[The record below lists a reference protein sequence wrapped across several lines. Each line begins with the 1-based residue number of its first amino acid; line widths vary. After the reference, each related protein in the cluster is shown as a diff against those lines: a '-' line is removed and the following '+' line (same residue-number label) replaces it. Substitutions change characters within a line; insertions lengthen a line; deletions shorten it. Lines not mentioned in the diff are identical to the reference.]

1 MFFISKKIIRK
12 NIIMN
17 YLFKKHSEKLVGYL
31 FILPAL
37 LIVGLFGIFPV
48 FFAMYMSVHK
58 WKVFKGRFLGLE
70 NYDRILGSISA
81 FWLYVLGLL
90 LLIFSYW
97 IWSEF
102 KDRFKN
108 KFYILISALVVL
120 IIGIYLININ
130 WGIMLREGD
139 EDYLKALIYT
149 LYYSFF
155 TITSQVF
162 LGLIIAFALYQKL
175 AGKQFFQ
182 MILLFP
188 YITPAVM
195 GAAVFFLIFGK
206 ADNSILNQMIGIFGF
221 EPQMWLFDKR
231 PITEI
236 IFGVKIEGILAGPSL
251 ALVSAIIYGNWA
263 YTGYY
268 AIILLAGLSIIP
280 SDLYEAAKVE
290 GASRWQTFIN
300 ITVPLLMPIIFFLMI
315 TGFINTFQAF
325 NSIFVMQTSSAGD
338 TMDVVTIE
346 IFDHFWGR
354 VKWGYAAAE
363 GIVLFVLLNVLA
375 ISQYV
380 IFRKRIN
387 YD

>member
-1 MFFISKKIIRK
+1 MSNFFR
-12 NIIMN
+12 
-17 YLFKKHSEKLVGYL
+17 KHSEKVVGYS
-31 FILPAL
+31 FITPAV
-37 LIVGLFGIFPV
+37 IIISLFGVFPV
-48 FFAMYMSVHK
+48 FFGMYMSLHK
-58 WKVFKGRFLGLE
+58 WKVFKGRFLGFE
-70 NYDRILGSISA
+70 NYERILGSIPA
-81 FWLYVLGLL
+81 FFVFILGLL
-90 LLIFSYW
+90 ILIFSYW

-102 KDRFKN
+102 KDKFKQ
-108 KFYILISALVVL
+108 KIYVFFSSLIIL
-120 IIGIYLININ
+120 IIGLYLINMS
-130 WGIMLREGD
+130 WGIMVTKGD
-139 EDYLKALIYT
+139 DNYLYSLIYT

-155 TITSQVF
+155 TIIFEVG

-175 AGKQFFQ
+175 VGKQFFQ

-206 ADNSILNQMIGIFGF
+206 AETSFLNQFIGLFGI
-221 EPQMWLFDKR
+221 EPQLWLFDKR
-231 PITEI
+231 PITEVL
-236 IFGVKIEGILAGPSL
+236 FGIKIDGLFAGPSL
-251 ALVSAIIYGNWA
+251 ALTSSIFYGIWS

-280 SDLYEAAKVE
+280 SDLYEAARVE
-290 GASRWQTFIN
+290 GASRWQTFIK
-300 ITVPLLMPIIFFLMI
+300 ITVPLLMPIIFFLML

-354 VKWGYAAAE
+354 VKYGYAAAE
-363 GIVLFVLLNVLA
+363 GVILFILLNVLA

>member
-1 MFFISKKIIRK
+1 MMNFYRK
-12 NIIMN
+12 N
-17 YLFKKHSEKLVGYL
+17 SEKLIGYT
-31 FILPAL
+31 FITPSV
-37 LIVGLFGIFPV
+37 LIISLFGVFPV
-48 FFAMYMSVHK
+48 FFGMYMSVHK
-58 WKVFKGRFLGLE
+58 WKVFKGRFLGFE
-70 NYDRILGSISA
+70 NYERILGSLSA
-81 FWLYVLGLL
+81 FWFFVIGLL
-90 LLIFSYW
+90 FLILSYW
-97 IWSEF
+97 VWSEF
-102 KDRFKN
+102 KDKFKN
-108 KFYILISALVVL
+108 KLYVFISSVLIL
-120 IIGIYLININ
+120 IIGINLINTN
-130 WGIMLREGD
+130 WGIMISEGD
-139 EDYLKALIYT
+139 DDYLYSLILT
-149 LYYSFF
+149 LYYSLF
-155 TITSQVF
+155 TIIFEV
-162 LGLIIAFALYQKL
+162 GLALVIAFALYQKL

-206 ADNSILNQMIGIFGF
+206 AETSFLNQFVGLFGI
-221 EPQMWLFDKR
+221 EPQLWLFDKR

-236 IFGVKIEGILAGPSL
+236 LFGVKIEGLFAGPSL
-251 ALVSAIIYGNWA
+251 ALTSSIFYGIWS

-290 GASRWQTFIN
+290 GASRWQTFVK
-300 ITVPLLMPIIFFLMI
+300 ITIPLLMPIIFFLML

-354 VKWGYAAAE
+354 VKYGYAAAE
-363 GIVLFVLLNVLA
+363 GVILFILLNVLA

>member
-1 MFFISKKIIRK
+1 MSNFFR
-12 NIIMN
+12 
-17 YLFKKHSEKLVGYL
+17 KHSEKVVGYS
-31 FILPAL
+31 FITPAV
-37 LIVGLFGIFPV
+37 IIISLFGVFPV
-48 FFAMYMSVHK
+48 FFGMYMSLHK
-58 WKVFKGRFLGLE
+58 WKVFKGRFLGFE
-70 NYDRILGSISA
+70 NYERILGSIPA
-81 FWLYVLGLL
+81 FFVFILGLL
-90 LLIFSYW
+90 ILIFSYW
-97 IWSEF
+97 VWSEF
-102 KDRFKN
+102 KDKFKQ
-108 KFYILISALVVL
+108 KMYVVFSSL
-120 IIGIYLININ
+120 IILVIGLYLINIS
-130 WGIMLREGD
+130 WGIMISKGD
-139 EDYLKALIYT
+139 DNYLYSLIYT
-149 LYYSFF
+149 LYYSLF
-155 TITSQVF
+155 TIIFEVG
-162 LGLIIAFALYQKL
+162 LGLVIAFALYQKL

-206 ADNSILNQMIGIFGF
+206 AETSFLNQFIGLFGI
-221 EPQMWLFDKR
+221 EPQLWLFDKR
-231 PITEI
+231 PITEVL
-236 IFGVKIEGILAGPSL
+236 FGIKIDGLFAGPSL
-251 ALVSAIIYGNWA
+251 ALTSSIFYGIWS

-280 SDLYEAAKVE
+280 SDLYEAARVE
-290 GASRWQTFIN
+290 GASRWQTFIK
-300 ITVPLLMPIIFFLMI
+300 ITVPLLMPIIFFLML

-354 VKWGYAAAE
+354 VKYGYAAAE
-363 GIVLFVLLNVLA
+363 GVILFILLNVLA

>member
-1 MFFISKKIIRK
+1 
-12 NIIMN
+12 MN
-17 YLFKKHSEKLVGYL
+17 KFLLNHSEKLTGYL
-31 FILPAL
+31 LILPAV
-37 LIVGLFGIFPV
+37 LIISLFGIFPV
-48 FFAMYMSVHK
+48 FFGMYMSVHK
-58 WKVFKGRFLGLE
+58 WKVFKGRFLGFE
-70 NYDRILGSISA
+70 NYQRILGDIPA
-81 FWLYVLGLL
+81 FWLFVLGLL
-90 LLIFSYW
+90 LLIFSYGL
-97 IWSEF
+97 WSEF
-102 KDRFKN
+102 KNKVKN
-108 KFYILISALVVL
+108 KIYLAFLSIAIL
-120 IIGIYLININ
+120 IIGIILININ
-130 WGIMLREGD
+130 WEKMLLTGD
-139 EDYLKALIYT
+139 EDYLYSLIYT
-149 LYYSFF
+149 FYYSFF
-155 TITSQVF
+155 TIIFEVG

-206 ADNSILNQMIGIFGF
+206 AENSFLNQLIGVFGF
-221 EPQMWLFDKR
+221 DPQMWLFDKR
-231 PITEI
+231 PITEVL
-236 IFGVKIEGILAGPSL
+236 FGIKIDGLFAGPSL
-251 ALVSAIIYGNWA
+251 ALMSSIIYGIWS

-280 SDLYEAAKVE
+280 SDLYEAAKAE
-290 GASRWQTFIN
+290 GASRWQTFIK
-300 ITVPLLMPIIFFLMI
+300 ITIPLLMPIIFFLML

-354 VKWGYAAAE
+354 VKYGYAAAE
-363 GIVLFVLLNVLA
+363 GVILFILLNILA

-380 IFRKRIN
+380 IFRKRLS

>member
-1 MFFISKKIIRK
+1 MSNFFR
-12 NIIMN
+12 
-17 YLFKKHSEKLVGYL
+17 KHSEKVVGYS
-31 FILPAL
+31 FITPAVF
-37 LIVGLFGIFPV
+37 IIGLFGVFPV
-48 FFAMYMSVHK
+48 FFGMYMSLHK
-58 WKVFKGRFLGLE
+58 WKVFKGRFLGFE
-70 NYDRILGSISA
+70 NYERILGSIPA
-81 FWLYVLGLL
+81 FFVFILGLL
-90 LLIFSYW
+90 ILIFSYW
-97 IWSEF
+97 VWSEF
-102 KDRFKN
+102 KDKFKQ
-108 KFYILISALVVL
+108 KMYVVFSSL
-120 IIGIYLININ
+120 IILVIGLYLINIS
-130 WGIMLREGD
+130 WGIMISKGD
-139 EDYLKALIYT
+139 DNYLYSLIYT
-149 LYYSFF
+149 LYYSLF
-155 TITSQVF
+155 TIIFEVG
-162 LGLIIAFALYQKL
+162 LGLVIAFALYQKL

-206 ADNSILNQMIGIFGF
+206 AETSFLNQFIGLFGI

-231 PITEI
+231 PITEVL
-236 IFGVKIEGILAGPSL
+236 FGIKIDGLFAGPSL
-251 ALVSAIIYGNWA
+251 ALTSSIFYGIWS

-280 SDLYEAAKVE
+280 SDLYEAARVE
-290 GASRWQTFIN
+290 GASRWQTFIK
-300 ITVPLLMPIIFFLMI
+300 ITVPLLMPIIFFLML

-354 VKWGYAAAE
+354 VKYGYAAAE
-363 GIVLFVLLNVLA
+363 GVILFILLNVLA

>member
-1 MFFISKKIIRK
+1 M
-12 NIIMN
+12 MN
-17 YLFKKHSEKLVGYL
+17 FYKKHSEKLIGYT
-31 FILPAL
+31 FITPAV
-37 LIVGLFGIFPV
+37 LIISLFGVFPV
-48 FFAMYMSVHK
+48 FFGMYMSVHK
-58 WKVFKGRFLGLE
+58 WKVFKGRFLGFE
-70 NYDRILGSISA
+70 NYERILGSIPA
-81 FWLYVLGLL
+81 FWFFVIGLL
-90 LLIFSYW
+90 FLILSYW
-97 IWSEF
+97 VWSEF
-102 KDRFKN
+102 KDKFKN
-108 KFYILISALVVL
+108 KLYVLISSVLIL

-130 WGIMLREGD
+130 WGIMISEGD
-139 EDYLKALIYT
+139 DDYLYSLIYT
-149 LYYSFF
+149 LYYSLF
-155 TITSQVF
+155 TIIFEVG
-162 LGLIIAFALYQKL
+162 LGLVIAFALYQKL

-206 ADNSILNQMIGIFGF
+206 AETSFLNQFVGLFGI
-221 EPQMWLFDKR
+221 EPQLWLFDKR
-231 PITEI
+231 PITEVL
-236 IFGVKIEGILAGPSL
+236 FGVKIDGLFAGPSL
-251 ALVSAIIYGNWA
+251 ALTSSIFYGIWS

-290 GASRWQTFIN
+290 GASRWQTFVK
-300 ITVPLLMPIIFFLMI
+300 ITIPLLMPIIFFLML

-354 VKWGYAAAE
+354 VKYGYAAAE
-363 GIVLFVLLNVLA
+363 GVILFILLNVLA

>member
-1 MFFISKKIIRK
+1 M
-12 NIIMN
+12 MN
-17 YLFKKHSEKLVGYL
+17 FYKKHSEILIGYT
-31 FILPAL
+31 FITPAV
-37 LIVGLFGIFPV
+37 LIISLFGVFPV
-48 FFAMYMSVHK
+48 FFGMYMSVHK
-58 WKVFKGRFLGLE
+58 WKVFKGRFLGFE
-70 NYDRILGSISA
+70 NYERILGSISA
-81 FWLYVLGLL
+81 FWFFVIGLL
-90 LLIFSYW
+90 FLILSYW
-97 IWSEF
+97 VWSEF
-102 KDRFKN
+102 KDKFKN
-108 KFYILISALVVL
+108 KLYVLISSVLIL

-130 WGIMLREGD
+130 WGIMISEGD
-139 EDYLKALIYT
+139 DDYLYSLIYT
-149 LYYSFF
+149 LYYSLF
-155 TITSQVF
+155 TIIFEVG
-162 LGLIIAFALYQKL
+162 LGLVIAFALYQKL
-175 AGKQFFQ
+175 AGKQFLQ

-206 ADNSILNQMIGIFGF
+206 AETSFLNQFVGLFGI
-221 EPQMWLFDKR
+221 EPQLWLFDKR
-231 PITEI
+231 PITEVL
-236 IFGVKIEGILAGPSL
+236 FGVKIDGLFAGPSL
-251 ALVSAIIYGNWA
+251 ALTSSIFYGIWS

-290 GASRWQTFIN
+290 GASRWQTFVK
-300 ITVPLLMPIIFFLMI
+300 ITIPLLMPIIFFLML

-354 VKWGYAAAE
+354 VKYGYAAAE
-363 GIVLFVLLNVLA
+363 GVILFILLNVLA

>member
-1 MFFISKKIIRK
+1 M
-12 NIIMN
+12 MN
-17 YLFKKHSEKLVGYL
+17 FYKKHSEKLIGYT
-31 FILPAL
+31 FITPAV
-37 LIVGLFGIFPV
+37 LIISLFGVFPV
-48 FFAMYMSVHK
+48 FFGMYMSVHK
-58 WKVFKGRFLGLE
+58 WKVFKGRFLGFE
-70 NYDRILGSISA
+70 NYERILGSISA
-81 FWLYVLGLL
+81 FWFFVIGLL
-90 LLIFSYW
+90 FLILSYW
-97 IWSEF
+97 VWSEF
-102 KDRFKN
+102 KDKFKN
-108 KFYILISALVVL
+108 KLYVLISSVLIL

-130 WGIMLREGD
+130 WGIMISEGD
-139 EDYLKALIYT
+139 DDYLYSLIYT
-149 LYYSFF
+149 LYYSLF
-155 TITSQVF
+155 TIIFEVG
-162 LGLIIAFALYQKL
+162 LGLVIAFALYQKL

-206 ADNSILNQMIGIFGF
+206 AETSFLNQFVGLFGI
-221 EPQMWLFDKR
+221 EPQLWLFDKC
-231 PITEI
+231 PITEVL
-236 IFGVKIEGILAGPSL
+236 FGVKIDGLFAGPSL
-251 ALVSAIIYGNWA
+251 ALTSSIFYGIWS

-290 GASRWQTFIN
+290 GASRWQTFVK
-300 ITVPLLMPIIFFLMI
+300 ITIPLLMPIIFFLML

-354 VKWGYAAAE
+354 VKYGYAAAE
-363 GIVLFVLLNVLA
+363 GVILFILLNVLA

>member
-1 MFFISKKIIRK
+1 MNK
-12 NIIMN
+12 NFYN
-17 YLFKKHSEKLVGYL
+17 FSEKITGYL
-31 FILPAL
+31 FILPAV
-37 LIVGLFGIFPV
+37 LIISLFGIFPV
-48 FFAMYMSVHK
+48 FFAMYMSLHK

-70 NYDRILGSISA
+70 NYQRILGDISA
-81 FWLYVLGLL
+81 FWLFILGLL
-90 LLIFSYW
+90 LLIVSYW
-97 IWSEF
+97 IWSEY
-102 KDRFKN
+102 KN
-108 KFYILISALVVL
+108 KFSKKLYLLFLCVGILLLGVF
-120 IIGIYLININ
+120 LINHN
-130 WGIMLREGD
+130 WQKMIISGD
-139 EDYLKALIYT
+139 DDYLYSLIYT

-155 TITSQVF
+155 TIIFEVG
-162 LGLIIAFALYQKL
+162 LGLIIAYALYQKL

-206 ADNSILNQMIGIFGF
+206 AENSFLNQLIGFFGF
-221 EPQMWLFDKR
+221 DPQLWLFDKR
-231 PITEI
+231 PITEVL
-236 IFGVKIEGILAGPSL
+236 FGIKIEGLLAGPSL
-251 ALVSAIIYGNWA
+251 ALMSSIFYGIWS

-280 SDLYEAAKVE
+280 SDLYEAAKAE
-290 GASRWQTFIN
+290 GASRWQTFIK
-300 ITVPLLMPIIFFLMI
+300 ITIPLLMPIIFFLML

-354 VKWGYAAAE
+354 VKYGYAAAE
-363 GIVLFVLLNVLA
+363 GVILFILLNILA

-380 IFRKRIN
+380 IFRKRLS

>member
-1 MFFISKKIIRK
+1 M
-12 NIIMN
+12 MN
-17 YLFKKHSEKLVGYL
+17 FFKKHSEKLIGYT
-31 FILPAL
+31 FITPAV
-37 LIVGLFGIFPV
+37 LIISLFGVFPV
-48 FFAMYMSVHK
+48 FFGMYMSVHK
-58 WKVFKGRFLGLE
+58 WKVFKGRFLGFE
-70 NYDRILGSISA
+70 NYERILGSISA
-81 FWLYVLGLL
+81 FWFFVIGLL
-90 LLIFSYW
+90 FLILSYW
-97 IWSEF
+97 VWSEF
-102 KDRFKN
+102 KDKFKN
-108 KFYILISALVVL
+108 KLYVLISSVLIL

-130 WGIMLREGD
+130 WGIMISEGD
-139 EDYLKALIYT
+139 DDYLYSLIYT
-149 LYYSFF
+149 LYYSLF
-155 TITSQVF
+155 TIIFEVG
-162 LGLIIAFALYQKL
+162 LGLVIAFALYQKL

-206 ADNSILNQMIGIFGF
+206 AETSFLNQFVGLFGI
-221 EPQMWLFDKR
+221 EPQLWLFDKR
-231 PITEI
+231 PITEVL
-236 IFGVKIEGILAGPSL
+236 FGVKIDGLFAGPSL
-251 ALVSAIIYGNWA
+251 ALTSSIFYGIWS

-290 GASRWQTFIN
+290 GASRWQTFVK
-300 ITVPLLMPIIFFLMI
+300 ITIPLLMPIIFFLML

-354 VKWGYAAAE
+354 VKYGYAAAE
-363 GIVLFVLLNVLA
+363 GVILFILLNVLA

>member
-1 MFFISKKIIRK
+1 MNNFFR
-12 NIIMN
+12 
-17 YLFKKHSEKLVGYL
+17 KHSEKLVGYS
-31 FILPAL
+31 FITPAV
-37 LIVGLFGIFPV
+37 LIISLFGVFPV
-48 FFAMYMSVHK
+48 FFGMYMSLHK

-70 NYDRILGSISA
+70 NYERILGSIPA
-81 FWLYVLGLL
+81 FFIFILGLL
-90 LLIFSYW
+90 ALILSFW

-102 KDRFKN
+102 KDKI
-108 KFYILISALVVL
+108 KQKIYVVISSLLIL
-120 IIGIYLININ
+120 IIGLYLINIS
-130 WGIMLREGD
+130 WGVMVAKGD
-139 EDYLKALIYT
+139 DDYLYSLIYT
-149 LYYSFF
+149 LYYSLF
-155 TITSQVF
+155 TIVF
-162 LGLIIAFALYQKL
+162 EVGLGLVIAFALYQKL

-206 ADNSILNQMIGIFGF
+206 AETSFLNQFVGLFGI
-221 EPQMWLFDKR
+221 EPQLWLFDKR
-231 PITEI
+231 PITEVL
-236 IFGVKIEGILAGPSL
+236 FGLKIEGLFAGPSL
-251 ALVSAIIYGNWA
+251 ALTSSIFYGIWS

-280 SDLYEAAKVE
+280 SDLYEAARVE
-290 GASRWQTFIN
+290 GASRWQTFIK
-300 ITVPLLMPIIFFLMI
+300 ITVPLLMPIIFFLML

-354 VKWGYAAAE
+354 VKYGYAAAE
-363 GIVLFVLLNVLA
+363 GVILFILLNVLA

>member
-1 MFFISKKIIRK
+1 M
-12 NIIMN
+12 MN
-17 YLFKKHSEKLVGYL
+17 FYKKHSEKLVGYT
-31 FILPAL
+31 FITPAV
-37 LIVGLFGIFPV
+37 LIISLFGVFPV
-48 FFAMYMSVHK
+48 FFGMYMSVHK
-58 WKVFKGRFLGLE
+58 WKVFKGRFLGFE
-70 NYDRILGSISA
+70 NYERILGSISA
-81 FWLYVLGLL
+81 FWFFVIGLL
-90 LLIFSYW
+90 FLILSYW
-97 IWSEF
+97 VWSEF
-102 KDRFKN
+102 KDKFKN
-108 KFYILISALVVL
+108 KLYVLISSVLIL

-130 WGIMLREGD
+130 WGIMISEGD
-139 EDYLKALIYT
+139 DDYLYSLIYT
-149 LYYSFF
+149 LYYSLF
-155 TITSQVF
+155 TIIFEVG
-162 LGLIIAFALYQKL
+162 LGLVIAFALYQKL

-206 ADNSILNQMIGIFGF
+206 AETSFLNQFVGLFGI
-221 EPQMWLFDKR
+221 EPQLWLFDKR
-231 PITEI
+231 PITEVL
-236 IFGVKIEGILAGPSL
+236 FGVKIDGLFAGPSL
-251 ALVSAIIYGNWA
+251 ALTSSIFYGIWS

-290 GASRWQTFIN
+290 GASRWQTFVK
-300 ITVPLLMPIIFFLMI
+300 ITIPLLMPIIFFLML

-354 VKWGYAAAE
+354 VKYGYAAAE
-363 GIVLFVLLNVLA
+363 GVILFILLNVLA

>member
-1 MFFISKKIIRK
+1 MSNFFR
-12 NIIMN
+12 
-17 YLFKKHSEKLVGYL
+17 KHSEKVVGYS
-31 FILPAL
+31 FITPAVF
-37 LIVGLFGIFPV
+37 IIGLFGVFPV
-48 FFAMYMSVHK
+48 FFGMYMSLHK
-58 WKVFKGRFLGLE
+58 WKVFKGRFLGFE
-70 NYDRILGSISA
+70 NYERILGSIPA
-81 FWLYVLGLL
+81 FFVFILGLL
-90 LLIFSYW
+90 ILIFSYW
-97 IWSEF
+97 VWSEF
-102 KDRFKN
+102 KDKFKQ
-108 KFYILISALVVL
+108 KMYVVFSSL
-120 IIGIYLININ
+120 IILVIGLYLINIS
-130 WGIMLREGD
+130 WGIMVTKGD
-139 EDYLKALIYT
+139 DNYLYSLIYT
-149 LYYSFF
+149 LYYSLF
-155 TITSQVF
+155 TIIFEVG
-162 LGLIIAFALYQKL
+162 LGLVIAFALYQKL

-206 ADNSILNQMIGIFGF
+206 AETSFLNQFIGLFGI

-231 PITEI
+231 PITEVL
-236 IFGVKIEGILAGPSL
+236 FGIKIDGLFAGPSL
-251 ALVSAIIYGNWA
+251 ALTSSIFYGIWS

-280 SDLYEAAKVE
+280 SDLYEAARVE
-290 GASRWQTFIN
+290 GASRWQTFIK
-300 ITVPLLMPIIFFLMI
+300 ITVPLLMPIIFFLML

-354 VKWGYAAAE
+354 VKYGYAAAE
-363 GIVLFVLLNVLA
+363 GVILFILLNVLA